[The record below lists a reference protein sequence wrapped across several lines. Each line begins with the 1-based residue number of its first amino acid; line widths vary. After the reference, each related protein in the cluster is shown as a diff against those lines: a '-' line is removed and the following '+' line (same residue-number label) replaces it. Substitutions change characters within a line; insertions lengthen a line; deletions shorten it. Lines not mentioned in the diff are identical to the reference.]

1 MLLIPLYVLAIKPSE
16 ASETDK
22 KLYLEFKIKE
32 AISVA
37 GYVTTFL
44 SSSLRFYFLTMI
56 PMAVILAVMA
66 WLQLEEKFFA
76 DLV

>member
-1 MLLIPLYVLAIKPSE
+1 MVVLLIPVYLVKIKPSE

-22 KLYLEFKIKE
+22 KLFLEFKIKE

-37 GYVTTFL
+37 GYLTTFC
-44 SSSLRFYFLTMI
+44 SSSLRFYFLTMV

-66 WLQLEEKFFA
+66 WL
-76 DLV
+76 